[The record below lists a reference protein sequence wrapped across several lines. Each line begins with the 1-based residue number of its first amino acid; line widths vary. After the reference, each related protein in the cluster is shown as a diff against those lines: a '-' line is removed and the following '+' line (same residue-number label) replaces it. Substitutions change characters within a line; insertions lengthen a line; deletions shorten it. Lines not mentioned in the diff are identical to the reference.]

1 MTDTV
6 RIVLVDDEPLV
17 RQGLSMIL
25 GAEDDL
31 EIVGEAADGAE
42 ALQVVRAAEPDVV
55 CMDVRM
61 PGIDGLRATELL
73 LRLPDPP
80 KVLVVTTFEH
90 DEHVH
95 DALLA
100 GASGFLLKRATG
112 PEMVRAVRTIAHGT
126 SLLFP
131 DAVRDLLRPSAR
143 TAVHDG
149 PALTDREGEVLAH
162 LARGETNAEIAA
174 ALFLGVET
182 VRTHVANLLTKLG
195 ARDRTQAVVIAYRTG
210 LVDPRAE

>member
-1 MTDTV
+1 MNDPV

-17 RQGLSMIL
+17 RQGLSLIL

-31 EIVGEAADGAE
+31 EVVGEAADGAE
-42 ALQVVRAAEPDVV
+42 ALHVVRTAAPDVV

-73 LRLPDPP
+73 LRQPDPP

-90 DEHVH
+90 DDYVH

-143 TAVHDG
+143 TAVHEG
-149 PALTDREGEVLAH
+149 PPLTEREGEVLAH

-182 VRTHVANLLTKLG
+182 VRTHVAKLLAKLG

-210 LVDPRAE
+210 LVDPQAE